1 MKFKRITIISGHYG
15 SGKTNIAVNLAFDLK
30 KERKNVALAD
40 IDIVNP
46 YFRSKDS
53 EEMLEKAGI
62 RLICSEYANSNVDIP
77 ALPQDMYSVTDDKSL
92 FSILDVGGDERG
104 ALALGRIAPKIRE
117 ENDFDML
124 YVVNKFRPLTKDA
137 DSAIEVMRE
146 IETACGLEFTG
157 IINNSNLGAETKI
170 EDVLSSSQYANEISK
185 LTNLPIVLTTVEEKL
200 FEPLKNKIK
209 NLYPVSMQK
218 KI

>member
-30 KERKNVALAD
+30 SQAENVALAD

-53 EEMLEKAGI
+53 EEMLKKAGI

-104 ALALGRIAPKIRE
+104 ALALGRISPKIRE

-137 DSAIEVMRE
+137 NSAIEIMRE
-146 IETACGLEFTG
+146 IEAACGLEFTG
-157 IINNSNLGAETKI
+157 IINNSNLGPETKI
-170 EDVLSSSQYANEISK
+170 EDVLNSLEYANEISR
-185 LTNLPIVLTTVEEKL
+185 LTNLPIVWTTVEEKL